1 VSGFEALPRTRTERL
16 LRYPSA
22 VLLAIQM
29 TAVVI
34 YPYVGTTETGR
45 AALSIIG
52 TVVLGF
58 AIWTVRQARGRV
70 LPAILLGVVA
80 LLLSVAEVSVTRTDL
95 TIASDVVHAVF
106 YFYVTYA
113 LVRYLFGDDWVTRD
127 DLFAVGAAFTVLAW
141 GFAYVFDAVQQ
152 IHGDAFIA
160 NGGLAQR
167 SWFELLYLS
176 FANLTSVGLSDIV
189 PVVPAARG
197 WSIIEQ
203 ILGVLYVA
211 MVISR
216 MVALTVRRGL

>member
-1 VSGFEALPRTRTERL
+1 MSGFEALPRTRSERL

-22 VLLAIQM
+22 VLLGIQM

-58 AIWTVRQARGRV
+58 AIWTVRQARGQV
-70 LPAILLGVVA
+70 VPAIFLGVTA
-80 LLLSVAEVSVTRTDL
+80 LFLSVAEVFVTRSDVTV
-95 TIASDVVHAVF
+95 ASDVAHAIF

-152 IHGDAFIA
+152 IHGDSFTAA
-160 NGGLAQR
+160 SGLAHR
-167 SWFELLYLS
+167 TWFELLYLS

-189 PVVPAARG
+189 PVAPAARG
-197 WSIIEQ
+197 WSILEQ
-203 ILGVLYVA
+203 VLGVLYVA

>member
-1 VSGFEALPRTRTERL
+1 MSRFEALPRTRAERL

-29 TAVVI
+29 AAVVI
-34 YPYVGTTETGR
+34 YPYVGVTETGR

-52 TVVLGF
+52 TVVLSF
-58 AIWTVRQARGRV
+58 AIWTVRQARGRI
-70 LPAILLGVVA
+70 LPAVVLGVTA
-80 LLLSVAEVSVTRTDL
+80 LCLSIAEVFLTRSEVTV
-95 TIASDVVHAVF
+95 ASDVAHALF

-152 IHGDAFIA
+152 LHGASFTA
-160 NGGLAQR
+160 NSGLAQR

-189 PVVPAARG
+189 PVAPAARG
-197 WSIIEQ
+197 WSILEQ
-203 ILGVLYVA
+203 IMGVLYVA

-216 MVALTVRRGL
+216 MVALTVRRGM